1 MSYSSAAQL
10 EVSSASV
17 KRFMKKSTQEWAR
30 GLKSSPSHE
39 AARAHSLLLALGTVS
54 FPVCERTRTN
64 ALPSRDV
71 SVSHLWH
78 ILLIAND

>member
-17 KRFMKKSTQEWAR
+17 KHFLQRSTQEWAR

-39 AARAHSLLLALGTVS
+39 VAHAHSLLLALGTVS
-54 FPVCERTRTN
+54 FPM
-64 ALPSRDV
+64 
-71 SVSHLWH
+71 
-78 ILLIAND
+78 